1 MAPRTILVA
10 DDAREIREFVAEVVL
25 GPGGYRVV
33 QAASGAEA
41 LEIAFRERPD
51 LIISDIK
58 MPGVTGLELAR
69 AVRREWPGL
78 PVILI
83 TAEGS
88 EAIAQEALRAGVFD
102 YFIKPFDPEEL
113 LRAVERALGQP
124 PPAAATPREAGF
136 DVWGEWEA
144 LFALGQ
150 AAETGPLLARVAEA
164 AVHLTGAEAGL
175 AWLADE
181 SADRLVLRAA
191 YPAAEAAPE
200 ALHHL
205 PATSPAVLAWRTG
218 QPVAQP
224 GFPAADVQAALFAP
238 LRGRAHTVGVL
249 AVLDRRAAAAFGE
262 RETQALLTL
271 GRYAAL
277 TLEAHRQH
285 AAAEAERVQLYAVL
299 NEIEDGVIVV
309 DGDGRLILMNHA
321 ARRVFGVER
330 VTVAGLPLADLVRHP
345 DLLNL
350 LSGGQRAGEVA
361 LDDGRTLNAH
371 LTPIPNVGR
380 AILLHDVTP
389 LKEVDRVKSEF
400 VHTVSHDLRSPLTS
414 ILGYASLLERVGPL
428 NEKQTAFI
436 AQVRASVS
444 AMNTLLTELLDL
456 GNIEAGFD
464 THKEPRAIGDL
475 VRLVVAEF
483 QLAARA
489 KGQVLLARVPAGLPP
504 VFVNATRL
512 RQALSNLV
520 DNAIK
525 YTADH
530 GQISVDAYAQGDF
543 VVLAVADNGLGI
555 PPQDQPYIFDKFF
568 RASNVRSQYAGTGLG
583 LSIVKSIVDQHGGR
597 VWVES
602 RPGQGST
609 FTVML
614 PVFREERTR

>member
-10 DDAREIREFVAEVVL
+10 DDAREIREFVADVVL
-25 GPGGYRVV
+25 GPSGYRIL
-33 QAASGAEA
+33 QAESGAEA
-41 LEIAFRERPD
+41 LETAFRERPD

-69 AVRREWPGL
+69 AVQREWPGL

-113 LRAVERALGQP
+113 LRTVQRALAP
-124 PPAAATPREAGF
+124 LPPAAVAPHEAGL
-136 DVWGEWEA
+136 DVLGEWEA

-150 AAETGPLLARVAEA
+150 AAETGRLLARVAEA
-164 AVHLTGAEAGL
+164 AVHLTDAEAGL
-175 AWLADE
+175 VWLADE
-181 SADRLVLRAA
+181 SAGRLVLRAA
-191 YPAAEAAPE
+191 HQAEEAATE
-200 ALHHL
+200 VLRHL
-205 PATSPAVLAWRTG
+205 PETSPVVLAWRTG
-218 QPVAQP
+218 QPVTQP
-224 GFPAADVQAALFAP
+224 GFPTADVQAALCAP
-238 LRGRAHTVGVL
+238 LRGREQTVGVL
-249 AVLDRRAAAAFGE
+249 AVLDRRATAAFGD
-262 RETQALLTL
+262 RETQTLLTL

-277 TLEAHRQH
+277 TLAARQQH
-285 AAAEAERVQLYAVL
+285 VAAEAERTQLYSVL
-299 NEIEDGVIVV
+299 NEIEDAVIVV
-309 DGDGRLILMNHA
+309 DGDDRLILMNHS

-330 VTVAGLPLADLVRHP
+330 VSVAGLPLADVVRHP
-345 DLLNL
+345 DLLTL
-350 LSGGQRAGEVA
+350 LSGSQRAGEVA

-389 LKEVDRVKSEF
+389 LKEVDRVKSDF

-428 NEKQTAFI
+428 NEKQSAFV
-436 AQVRASVS
+436 AQVRASVNT
-444 AMNTLLTELLDL
+444 MNTLLTELLDL

-475 VRLVVAEF
+475 VRLVVEEF

-489 KGQVLLARVPAGLPP
+489 KGQILLGRVPAGLPP

-568 RASNVRSQYAGTGLG
+568 RASNVRGQYAGTGLG

-614 PVFREERTR
+614 PVFRENRTR